1 MTVQCEADLLYTGD
15 ESKGPAM
22 SFVSRFFV
30 ILFSLIFALLAAG
43 IALAIGVMA
52 PELFS
57 VSSDPIEKFMFFAL
71 AFFATSFVG
80 ATAFVPAVVLVAI
93 AETFD
98 IRSIFYYAIGG
109 GLIAA
114 IAWYSA
120 DISVRLENT
129 TDISPVPYGLQL
141 VVAAGIIGGFVYWLL
156 AGRKAGMWKNPFAVS

>member
-1 MTVQCEADLLYTGD
+1 MFIT
-15 ESKGPAM
+15 
-22 SFVSRFFV
+22 RFFV

-52 PELFS
+52 PELVS
-57 VSSDPIEKFMFFAL
+57 MSSDPVEKFAFFAVT
-71 AFFATSFVG
+71 FFATSFVG
-80 ATAFVPAVVLVAI
+80 ATAFVPAAILIGI

-114 IAWYSA
+114 IAWYMS

-129 TDISPVPYGLQL
+129 TDLSPIGYGLQL
-141 VVAAGIIGGFVYWLL
+141 VVASGIIGGFVYWLL
-156 AGRKAGMWKNPFAVS
+156 AGRKAGRWKNPYAA

>member
-1 MTVQCEADLLYTGD
+1 
-15 ESKGPAM
+15 M
-22 SFVSRFFV
+22 SFVTRFFV
-30 ILFSLIFALLAAG
+30 ILFSLLFAVLAAG

-57 VSSDPIEKFMFFAL
+57 NSSDPVEKFMFFAA

-80 ATAFVPAVVLVAI
+80 ATAFVPAVILTAI

-98 IRSIFYYAIGG
+98 IRTIFYYAIGG

-114 IAWYSA
+114 VAWYSS
-120 DISVRLENT
+120 DISLRLENT
-129 TDISPVPYGLQL
+129 TDISPVTYGVQL

-156 AGRKAGMWKNPFAVS
+156 AGRKAGMWKNPFAVT